1 MLESMLASLAHT
13 LGMPDFLLRALLGGV
28 GVALL
33 AGPLGCFVV
42 WRRMAYFGE
51 TLTHSAFLGVGLGL
65 LLHIDPIIGVAVMGA
80 VIAVILARRHPAEG
94 LAEDTLLGLLA
105 HSSLALGLVLLA
117 FMEDVRVDLFAYL
130 FGDIL
135 ALSGMELVWIGLA
148 DVLGL
153 LLLAGMWQGLL
164 AMTVHES
171 LAAVEGRRVMALRLG
186 FMLVLAVFVAL
197 AMKLVG
203 ILLTVSM
210 LIIPA
215 AAARRL
221 ARTPLQ
227 MAVGAVL
234 VGTLATGLGLA
245 ASMQWDTPAGPSMVV
260 AAALLFLLLTAFPRR
275 G

>member
-1 MLESMLASLAHT
+1 MNE
-13 LGMPDFLLRALLGGV
+13 LGLPEFVGRALLGGV

-51 TLTHSAFLGVGLGL
+51 TLAHSAFLGVGLGL
-65 LLHIDPIIGVAVMGA
+65 LLHLDPLLGVLAVGVVVA
-80 VIAVILARRHPAEG
+80 LILARRQPAEG

-105 HSSLALGLVLLA
+105 HTSLALGLVVLA

-135 ALSGMELVWIGLA
+135 ALRPADLGWIALLDVAGLF
-148 DVLGL
+148 VLAL
-153 LLLAGMWQGLL
+153 LWRGLL
-164 AMTVHES
+164 AMTVHEE
-171 LAAVEGRRVMALRLG
+171 LAAIEGRRVRGLQLA
-186 FMLVLAVFVAL
+186 FMLLLAVFVAL

-203 ILLTVSM
+203 ILLTVAM

-227 MAVGAVL
+227 MAFGATVIGALAVL
-234 VGTLATGLGLA
+234 LGLL
-245 ASMQWDTPAGPSMVV
+245 ASMHSDLPTGPAIVV
-260 AAALLFLLLTAFPRR
+260 AAALLFLMARALPQR

>member
-1 MLESMLASLAHT
+1 MT
-13 LGMPDFLLRALLGGV
+13 DFIIPEFLWRALLGGI

-51 TLTHSAFLGVGLGL
+51 TLAHAAFLGVGLGL
-65 LLHIDPIIGVAVMGA
+65 LLHLEPMLGVAAVGA
-80 VIAVILARRHPAEG
+80 VIAILLARRHPSDG

-105 HSSLALGLVLLA
+105 HSSLALGLVVLA
-117 FMEDVRVDLFAYL
+117 FMEEVRVDLFAYL

-135 ALSGMELVWIGLA
+135 ALRPEELLWVALV

-153 LLLAGMWQGLL
+153 LVLARMWQGLL
-164 AMTVHES
+164 ALTVHEE
-171 LAAVEGRRVMALRLG
+171 LAAVEGHRVMALRLG
-186 FMLVLAVFVAL
+186 FMLVLAAFVAL

-203 ILLTVSM
+203 ILLTVAM

-227 MAVGAVL
+227 MAAGAAAVGVLAV
-234 VGTLATGLGLA
+234 VLGLA
-245 ASMQWDTPAGPSMVV
+245 ASLHYDTPAGPSVVV
-260 AAALLFLLLTAFPRR
+260 AAAALFILLRALPRR

>member
-1 MLESMLASLAHT
+1 MME
-13 LGMPDFLLRALLGGV
+13 LGLPEFVWRALWGGV

-51 TLTHSAFLGVGLGL
+51 TLAHSAFLGVALGL
-65 LLHIDPIIGVAVMGA
+65 LLHLDPVIGVLGVGVAVA
-80 VIAVILARRHPAEG
+80 LVLARRRPAEG

-105 HSSLALGLVLLA
+105 HTSLALGLVVLA

-135 ALSGMELVWIGLA
+135 ALRPVDLGWIALIDAMGLV
-148 DVLGL
+148 
-153 LLLAGMWQGLL
+153 LLAWLWRGLL
-164 AMTVHES
+164 AMTVHEE
-171 LAAVEGRRVMALRLG
+171 LAAVEGRRVKALQLA
-186 FMLVLAVFVAL
+186 FMVLLAVFVAL

-203 ILLTVSM
+203 ILLTVAM
-210 LIIPA
+210 LIVPA

-227 MAVGAVL
+227 MAVGAAVIGAVAVL
-234 VGTLATGLGLA
+234 LGLL
-245 ASMQWDTPAGPSMVV
+245 ASLHSDLPTGPAIVV
-260 AAALLFLLLTAFPRR
+260 AAAIIFLLLRALPQR

>member
-1 MLESMLASLAHT
+1 MME
-13 LGMPDFLLRALLGGV
+13 LGLPEFVWRALWGGV

-51 TLTHSAFLGVGLGL
+51 TLAHSAFLGVALGL
-65 LLHIDPIIGVAVMGA
+65 LLHLDPVIGVLGVGVAVA
-80 VIAVILARRHPAEG
+80 LVLARRRPAEG

-105 HSSLALGLVLLA
+105 HTSLALGLVVLA

-135 ALSGMELVWIGLA
+135 ALRPADLGWIALIDALGLA
-148 DVLGL
+148 
-153 LLLAGMWQGLL
+153 LLAWLWRGLL
-164 AMTVHES
+164 AMTVHEE
-171 LAAVEGRRVMALRLG
+171 LAEVEGRRVKALQLA
-186 FMLVLAVFVAL
+186 FMVLLAVFVAL

-203 ILLTVSM
+203 ILLTVAM
-210 LIIPA
+210 LIVPA

-227 MAVGAVL
+227 MAVGAASIGAVA
-234 VGTLATGLGLA
+234 VSLGLL
-245 ASMQWDTPAGPSMVV
+245 ASLHSDLPTGPAIVV
-260 AAALLFLLLTAFPRR
+260 ATAVIFLLLRALPQR

>member
-1 MLESMLASLAHT
+1 MPEFVI
-13 LGMPDFLLRALLGGV
+13 PDFLLKALVGGL

-51 TLTHSAFLGVGLGL
+51 TLAHAAFLGVGLGFW
-65 LLHIDPIIGVAVMGA
+65 LHLAPMWGVA
-80 VIAVILARRHPAEG
+80 VIAVVIAIILAFRRPENG

-105 HSSLALGLVLLA
+105 HTSLALGLVVLA

-135 ALSGMELVWIGLA
+135 ALGTEDLLWIGLV
-148 DVLGL
+148 DLIGVGL
-153 LLLAGMWQGLL
+153 LYVLWPGLL
-164 AMTVHES
+164 AITVHEE
-171 LAAVEGRRVMALRLG
+171 LAAVEGRQVLMLKMAL
-186 FMLVLAVFVAL
+186 MLLLAGFVAV

-210 LIIPA
+210 LIIPV

-221 ARTPLQ
+221 ARTPMQ
-227 MAVGAVL
+227 MALGAI
-234 VGTLATGLGLA
+234 GLGACAVMLGLWL
-245 ASMQWDTPAGPSMVV
+245 SLQHDLPAGPAMVV
-260 AAALLFLLLTAFPRR
+260 AAAGLFLLLRLVPAR

>member
-1 MLESMLASLAHT
+1 MIDF
-13 LGMPDFLLRALLGGV
+13 LGMPDFLWRALLGGV

-65 LLHIDPIIGVAVMGA
+65 LLHVEPMVGVAAMGA
-80 VIAVILARRHPAEG
+80 VIALILARRHPAEG

-105 HSSLALGLVLLA
+105 HASLALGLVLLA

-135 ALSGMELVWIGLA
+135 ALTTHDLWWILLA

-153 LLLAGMWQGLL
+153 ALLAWMWQGLL
-164 AMTVHES
+164 ALTVHEE

-227 MAVGAVL
+227 MALGAAVVGIA
-234 VGTLATGLGLA
+234 ATILGLA
-245 ASMQWDTPAGPSMVV
+245 VSMHSDTPAGPSMVV
-260 AAALLFLLLTAFPRR
+260 AAAALFLLLTVFPRR

>member
-1 MLESMLASLAHT
+1 MFESLAAV
-13 LGMPDFLLRALLGGV
+13 LGIPDFLLRALLGGV
-28 GVALL
+28 GIALL

-65 LLHIDPIIGVAVMGA
+65 LLHIDPIIGVAVMGV
-80 VIAVILARRHPAEG
+80 VIALILARRHPSDG

-135 ALSGMELVWIGLA
+135 ALHPQELLWIGLA
-148 DVLGL
+148 DGFGL
-153 LLLAGMWQGLL
+153 LLLASMWQGLL
-164 AMTVHES
+164 ALTVHEP
-171 LAAVEGRRVMALRLG
+171 LAAVEGRKVMALRLG

-234 VGTLATGLGLA
+234 VGALATGLGLA
-245 ASMQWDTPAGPSMVV
+245 ASMLYDTPAGPSMVV
-260 AAALLFLLLTAFPRR
+260 AAALLFVVLRALPAR

>member
-1 MLESMLASLAHT
+1 MTEFLL
-13 LGMPDFLLRALLGGV
+13 PDFVWRALIGGV

-51 TLTHSAFLGVGLGL
+51 TLAHSAFLGVALGL
-65 LLHIDPIIGVAVMGA
+65 LLHLDPVIGVLAVSV
-80 VIAVILARRHPAEG
+80 VIALVLARRQPAEG
-94 LAEDTLLGLLA
+94 IAEDTLLGLLA
-105 HSSLALGLVLLA
+105 HTSLALGLVVLA
-117 FMEDVRVDLFAYL
+117 FMEDVRVDLFSYL

-135 ALSGMELVWIGLA
+135 ALRAANLGWILLIDVVGLS
-148 DVLGL
+148 
-153 LLLAGMWQGLL
+153 LLAWLWQGLL
-164 AMTVHES
+164 ALTVHEE
-171 LAAVEGRRVMALRLG
+171 LAAVEGRRVKLLQLA

-203 ILLTVSM
+203 ILLTVAM

-221 ARTPLQ
+221 ARTPVQ
-227 MAVGAVL
+227 MALGAAAIGAVAVL
-234 VGTLATGLGLA
+234 LGLL
-245 ASMQWDTPAGPSMVV
+245 ASLHSDLPSGPAMVV
-260 AAALLFLLLTAFPRR
+260 AAALLFLLLRVLPQR

>member
-1 MLESMLASLAHT
+1 MIESFLNL
-13 LGMPDFLLRALLGGV
+13 PDFLWRALLGGL

-65 LLHIDPIIGVAVMGA
+65 LLHVEPMIGVAAMGA
-80 VIAVILARRHPAEG
+80 VIALILARRHPAEG

-105 HSSLALGLVLLA
+105 HASLALGLVLLA

-135 ALSGMELVWIGLA
+135 ALTSQDLWWILLA

-153 LLLAGMWQGLL
+153 AMLARMWQGLL
-164 AMTVHES
+164 ALTVHEE
-171 LAAVEGRRVMALRLG
+171 LAAVEGRNVMLLRLG
-186 FMLVLAVFVAL
+186 FMLVLAVFVAIS
-197 AMKLVG
+197 MKLVG

-227 MAVGAVL
+227 MALGAVAVGAA
-234 VGTLATGLGLA
+234 ATALGLA
-245 ASMQWDTPAGPSMVV
+245 VSMQWDTPAGPSMVV
-260 AAALLFLLLTAFPRR
+260 AAAGLFLVLMVFPRR

>member
-1 MLESMLASLAHT
+1 
-13 LGMPDFLLRALLGGV
+13 MPDFLWRALLGGV
-28 GVALL
+28 GIALL

-51 TLTHSAFLGVGLGL
+51 TLAHASFLGVGLGL
-65 LLHIDPIIGVAVMGA
+65 LLHLEPMLGVAAVGA
-80 VIAVILARRHPAEG
+80 VIAVLLARRHPSEG

-105 HSSLALGLVLLA
+105 HASLALGLVVLA

-135 ALSGMELVWIGLA
+135 ALQPEELFWIGLA

-153 LLLAGMWQGLL
+153 ALLAFMWQGLL
-164 AMTVHES
+164 SLTVHEE

-186 FMLVLAVFVAL
+186 FMLTLAVFVAL

-203 ILLTVSM
+203 ILLTVAM

-221 ARTPLQ
+221 SATPTQ
-227 MAVGAVL
+227 MAAGAVMIGVL
-234 VGTLATGLGLA
+234 SVAAGLS
-245 ASMQWDTPAGPSMVV
+245 ASLKFDTPAGPSIV
-260 AAALLFLLLTAFPRR
+260 AAAAGLFLLLRALPRR

>member
-1 MLESMLASLAHT
+1 MIEFPL
-13 LGMPDFLLRALLGGV
+13 PDFLGYALLGGM

-51 TLTHSAFLGVGLGL
+51 TLAHSSFLGVSLGL
-65 LLHIDPIIGVAVMGA
+65 LLHLEPVLGVAAIGA
-80 VIAVILARRHPAEG
+80 VIAILLARRRSDEG

-105 HSSLALGLVLLA
+105 HASLALGLVVLA
-117 FMEDVRVDLFAYL
+117 FMEDTRVDLFAYL

-135 ALSGMELVWIGLA
+135 ALRPQELGWIALADLLGLALLIGLWP
-148 DVLGL
+148 GL
-153 LLLAGMWQGLL
+153 LS
-164 AMTVHES
+164 MTVHEE
-171 LAAVEGRRVMALRLG
+171 LAAVEGRRIMPLRLAL
-186 FMLVLAVFVAL
+186 MLLLAIFVAL

-221 ARTPLQ
+221 ARTPPQ
-227 MAVGAVL
+227 MAVGAAL
-234 VGTLATGLGLA
+234 VGMLATLAGLFASLA
-245 ASMQWDTPAGPSMVV
+245 YDTPAGPSIVV
-260 AAALLFLLLTAFPRR
+260 AAALIFLLLRALPAR

>member
-1 MLESMLASLAHT
+1 MTEFLL
-13 LGMPDFLLRALLGGV
+13 PDFVWRALIGGV

-51 TLTHSAFLGVGLGL
+51 TLAHSAFLGVALGL
-65 LLHIDPIIGVAVMGA
+65 LLHLDPVIGVLAVSV
-80 VIAVILARRHPAEG
+80 VIALVLARRQPAEG
-94 LAEDTLLGLLA
+94 VAEDTLLGLLA
-105 HSSLALGLVLLA
+105 HTSLALGLVVLA
-117 FMEDVRVDLFAYL
+117 FMEDVRVDLFSYL

-135 ALSGMELVWIGLA
+135 ALRAADLGWILLIDVVGLS
-148 DVLGL
+148 
-153 LLLAGMWQGLL
+153 LLAWQWQGLL
-164 AMTVHES
+164 ALTVHEE
-171 LAAVEGRRVMALRLG
+171 LAAVEGRRVKWLQLA

-203 ILLTVSM
+203 ILLTVAM

-221 ARTPLQ
+221 ARTPVQ
-227 MAVGAVL
+227 MALGAAAIGAVAVL
-234 VGTLATGLGLA
+234 LGLL
-245 ASMQWDTPAGPSMVV
+245 ASLHSDLPSGPAMVV
-260 AAALLFLLLTAFPRR
+260 AAALLFLLLRVLPQR